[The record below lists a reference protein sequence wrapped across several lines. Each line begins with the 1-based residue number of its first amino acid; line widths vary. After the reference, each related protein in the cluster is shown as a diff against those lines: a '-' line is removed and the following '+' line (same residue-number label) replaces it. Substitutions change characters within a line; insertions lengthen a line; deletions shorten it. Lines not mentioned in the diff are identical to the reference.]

1 MRTVLLSLWIVLLG
15 ILVPA
20 AQAEDEDYVLASGDV
35 VHITVYDHPDLATD
49 IRVGSNGD
57 INFPLIGNIVL
68 GGMALRNAEAA
79 IADRLDKGGFIR
91 DAHVNINITQYR
103 GHQVNVLG
111 YVNHPGRFQLEKLST
126 VSDLLATAQ
135 GIAITG
141 ADEII
146 LIHRDGKN
154 TTRTEIDA
162 RDLLERGDPKLDT
175 ELKDG
180 DILFVPREPRYYIYG
195 EVQRPGTFRVER
207 NMTVVQAL
215 SVGGGLTPRGT
226 QRGIRILRRDKQGN
240 TQEINAKL
248 EDPVQPDD
256 VIYVKESLF

>member
-1 MRTVLLSLWIVLLG
+1 MRTVLLSFWLVLFGFLA
-15 ILVPA
+15 PA
-20 AQAEDEDYVLASGDV
+20 VQAADDDYVLASGDV

-49 IRVGSNGD
+49 IRVGADGE
-57 INFPLIGNIVL
+57 INFPLIGNIKL
-68 GGMALRNAEAA
+68 GGMALRKAESE

-91 DAHVNINITQYR
+91 DPQVNINITQYR

-111 YVNHPGRFQLEKLST
+111 YVNHPGRFQLEKSST
-126 VSDLLATAQ
+126 VSDMLATAQ
-135 GIAITG
+135 GIAVTG
-141 ADEII
+141 ADEVI

-154 TTRTEIDA
+154 TTRTKIDA
-162 RDLLERGDPKLDT
+162 IDLMEKGDPTVDT

-180 DILFVPREPRYYIYG
+180 DVLFVPREPRYYIYG

-226 QRGIRILRRDKQGN
+226 QRGIRILRRDEQGK

-248 EDPVQPDD
+248 EDPVEPND